1 MFLAE
6 SRIKHHQWSINVILL
21 EGHLIPN
28 DVDALSGFQ
37 TRARCIL
44 VIEKDSTFQK
54 LIDDD
59 VERYIGP
66 CILIT
71 VTVTFLFSLKLIQLT
86 LNIFFKKVNF
96 NIFQKYCYGIKR
108 TQL

>member
-1 MFLAE
+1 
-6 SRIKHHQWSINVILL
+6 
-21 EGHLIPN
+21 LIPN
-28 DVDALSGFQ
+28 DVDALNGFQ

-59 VERYIGP
+59 VERYIGH

-71 VTVTFLFSLKLIQLT
+71 VAATFILPVKLIQLT
-86 LNIFFKKVNF
+86 
-96 NIFQKYCYGIKR
+96 
-108 TQL
+108 